1 MVDPTHV
8 IVLMV
13 PLGATLD
20 VSRVAEVAVS
30 AGAEIVATRAV
41 PVPITLADRRAV
53 TNLLVYSADPDG
65 LSARL
70 RDLSD
75 RHDVDIALQPRAAR
89 CQSYGL
95 AVFDMDSTLIDCEV
109 IDELAAAAGV
119 GEQVADI
126 TERHMR
132 GEVD

>member
-41 PVPITLADRRAV
+41 PVPIWDVMEPYSEPRLSQDCIACRDTL
-53 TNLLVYSADPDG
+53 
-65 LSARL
+65 
-70 RDLSD
+70 
-75 RHDVDIALQPRAAR
+75 
-89 CQSYGL
+89 
-95 AVFDMDSTLIDCEV
+95 
-109 IDELAAAAGV
+109 
-119 GEQVADI
+119 
-126 TERHMR
+126 R
-132 GEVD
+132 GGK

>member
-1 MVDPTHV
+1 MRTHFVVDPTHV

-75 RHDVDIALQPRAAR
+75 RYDVDIALQPRAAR
-89 CQSYGL
+89 CQTYGL
-95 AVFDMDSTLIDCEV
+95 AVFDMD
-109 IDELAAAAGV
+109 
-119 GEQVADI
+119 
-126 TERHMR
+126 
-132 GEVD
+132 

>member
-1 MVDPTHV
+1 MRTHFVVDPTHV

-53 TNLLVYSADPDG
+53 TNLLVS
-65 LSARL
+65 
-70 RDLSD
+70 
-75 RHDVDIALQPRAAR
+75 
-89 CQSYGL
+89 
-95 AVFDMDSTLIDCEV
+95 
-109 IDELAAAAGV
+109 
-119 GEQVADI
+119 
-126 TERHMR
+126 
-132 GEVD
+132 